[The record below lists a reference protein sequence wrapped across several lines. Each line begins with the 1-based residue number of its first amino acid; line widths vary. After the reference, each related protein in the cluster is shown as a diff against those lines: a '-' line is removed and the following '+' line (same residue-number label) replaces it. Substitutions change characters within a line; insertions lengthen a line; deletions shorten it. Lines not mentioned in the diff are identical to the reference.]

1 VEAFVGSHEKLTR
14 YDNLSADDVEGLQ
27 ANRIALEEYRN
38 QAENLDPP
46 EEYLGQYELFV
57 AALDELSGAT
67 QMAYRVVVN
76 PTFATPADFQQY
88 DVLVAEATAN
98 LQRSNEA
105 LGQDYR
111 TTEGLP
117 RVGPAAL

>member
-1 VEAFVGSHEKLTR
+1 MEAFVGGHEKLTR
-14 YDNLSADDVEGLQ
+14 YDNLSADDVEDLQ

-46 EEYLGQYELFV
+46 EEYLGQYELFS
-57 AALDELSGAT
+57 AAIDELSDASEIG
-67 QMAYRVVVN
+67 YRVVAN
-76 PTFATPADFQQY
+76 PTSATPADFQGY

-98 LQRSNEA
+98 LERSNEA
-105 LGQDYR
+105 LGQHYR